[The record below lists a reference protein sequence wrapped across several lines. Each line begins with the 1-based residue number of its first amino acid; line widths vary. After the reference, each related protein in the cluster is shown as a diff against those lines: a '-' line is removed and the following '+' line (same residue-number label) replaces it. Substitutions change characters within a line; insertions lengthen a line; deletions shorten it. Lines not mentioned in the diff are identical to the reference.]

1 METHLL
7 APVAIFRAY
16 QPCKSGNLQHV
27 RKKLFVRTNLWFRL
41 GKLPKLPE
49 LSFSSMSEL
58 PLAVLIGAGMILSG
72 TAVAIWIVI
81 SIVRQNRKDQ
91 SFPD

>member
-16 QPCKSGNLQHV
+16 QPSKSGHFQHV
-27 RKKLFVRTNLWFRL
+27 RKKPFVRANMWFRL
-41 GKLPKLPE
+41 FKLSKSQE
-49 LSFSSMSEL
+49 LSFQGMTEV
-58 PLAVLIGAGMILSG
+58 PLAVLIGAGMILLG
-72 TAVAIWIVI
+72 TAVAIWIVV
-81 SIVRQNRKDQ
+81 SIVRQSRKDE

>member
-7 APVAIFRAY
+7 APVAMFRAY

-27 RKKLFVRTNLWFRL
+27 RETTFARANPWFTIE
-41 GKLPKLPE
+41 E
-49 LSFSSMSEL
+49 LSESQEMSFSSMGEI
-58 PLAVLIGAGMILSG
+58 PLAVLIGAGMILLG
-72 TAVAIWIVI
+72 TAVAIWMVL
-81 SIVRQNRKDQ
+81 SIIRQNRKDQ

>member
-7 APVAIFRAY
+7 APVAMFRAY

-27 RKKLFVRTNLWFRL
+27 RKTTFAIANPWFTIEKLS
-41 GKLPKLPE
+41 E
-49 LSFSSMSEL
+49 SQEMSFSSMGEI
-58 PLAVLIGAGMILSG
+58 PLAVLIGAGMILLG
-72 TAVAIWIVI
+72 TAVAIWIVL
-81 SIVRQNRKDQ
+81 SIIRQNRKDQ